1 MYCNEAAMDK
11 GTTPVN
17 VNRYPA
23 VPNEA
28 GLIRYG
34 WADGGETYRPVSWC
48 YLFVHHCRVMAF
60 EEQLKEDGLTYFIH
74 KTIRYVPR
82 CRVKGGV
89 YKLEKPTVSGL
100 VFMQGD
106 PDGIQKYLD
115 EKMQPHRLCR
125 NCATG
130 RPAVIPC
137 SQMEPFMRIAESDPG
152 RLRFLLRPFAYYSRN
167 RTLLR
172 IVSGDYAGMEG
183 YVIRIARD
191 RRLVMD
197 FGGIAVA
204 LAGIHA
210 ERFEEVDKNR
220 ESKKDR
226 AAFCERNLHERNA
239 FIDRY
244 FHRIK
249 TAHDVTLQA
258 ENISLLHSRTLADAA
273 GGKLDVKDVLDI
285 FGFMIEEIGYYYAPS
300 AGSSSVDLSPVFDA
314 GRAVM
319 EEIGRIIGRLGKDS
333 ELRQRSETEY
343 EELEIKYGYLFG

>member
-1 MYCNEAAMDK
+1 MYWNEAAMDK

-17 VNRYPA
+17 GNQGPA
-23 VPNEA
+23 EPDETGVRC
-28 GLIRYG
+28 GRTG
-34 WADGGETYRPVSWC
+34 GGEIYKPVSWC
-48 YLFVHHCRVMAF
+48 YLFVHHRKVMAF
-60 EEQLKEDGLTYFIH
+60 EEQLKTDGLTYFIH
-74 KTIRYVPR
+74 KTVRYVQHR
-82 CRVKGGV
+82 KTKGGV
-89 YKLEKPTVSGL
+89 NKLEKPTVSGL
-100 VFMQGD
+100 VFIQGD
-106 PDGIQKYLD
+106 PNGIQKYLD

-125 NCATG
+125 NCSTG
-130 RPAVIPC
+130 RPAIIPC
-137 SQMEPFMRIAESDPG
+137 SQMEPFMRIAESDPE

-204 LAGIHA
+204 VTGIHA

-226 AAFCERNLHERNA
+226 AVFYERNLHERNA

-244 FHRIK
+244 FHRVK
-249 TAHDVTLQA
+249 TAQDVVLQA
-258 ENISLLHSRTLADAA
+258 ENISMLHSRTLADAA
-273 GGKLDVKDVLDI
+273 CGKLDLKDVLDI
-285 FGFMIEEIGYYYAPS
+285 FGFMIEEIGYYYAPFVGNS
-300 AGSSSVDLSPVFDA
+300 NVDLASVFNA

-319 EEIGRIIGRLGKDS
+319 DEMEGIIGKLGKDS

-343 EELEIKYGYLFG
+343 EELKIKYGYLFG